1 MATYADLGLE
11 NYAQLS
17 TDAFAQLVLNET
29 STSEGSCIWTN
40 ALISALQT
48 AIGNLE
54 AKIDLLAEAM
64 VKLQTH
70 GDSRWNTAE
79 GFATPEDV
87 QLSTTTQTVEVI
99 SQTVD
104 LSSVATLTNQQTILN
119 ELGSLKTSADAIPEK
134 VWNYGEDYTSR
145 SVKANGVSLESSEL
159 TVNIDSAEIANCVW
173 SNTSRTL
180 TSGENID
187 FPEFNTSDLAKSADL
202 EDLAKKEDLTHVAK
216 SAELADLAKISDLS
230 GLATSAGVEAAA
242 NAVPEKV
249 WNYGEDYTSRTV
261 KANGVSLESTELSV
275 NIDSAEIANRVWSNT
290 SRTLTSGENI
300 DFPEFNTSD
309 LAKAEQVENVAK
321 VSDLADL
328 AKSADIVQVQ
338 EDVINIQNTMADVFP
353 KILNSQQLQ
362 VGLLGHWKVEEDV
375 LVIFDENGDKISEIL
390 LTKDKKGNIIQMG
403 STQE

>member
-11 NYAQLS
+11 QFAQLS
-17 TDAFAQLVLNET
+17 VDDFVNLELNESSAGT
-29 STSEGSCIWTN
+29 CIWSNT
-40 ALISALQT
+40 LISALQN
-48 AIGNLE
+48 AIGTLE
-54 AKIDLLAEAM
+54 TKIDLLADAM
-64 VKLQTH
+64 VALQTNLQTH
-70 GDSRWNTAE
+70 GDSNWKTAE
-79 GFATPEDV
+79 GF
-87 QLSTTTQTVEVI
+87 
-99 SQTVD
+99 
-104 LSSVATLTNQQTILN
+104 
-119 ELGSLKTSADAIPEK
+119 
-134 VWNYGEDYTSR
+134 
-145 SVKANGVSLESSEL
+145 
-159 TVNIDSAEIANCVW
+159 
-173 SNTSRTL
+173 L
-180 TSGENID
+180 TSS
-187 FPEFNTSDLAKSADL
+187 PSANDIAS
-202 EDLAKKEDLTHVAK
+202 E
-216 SAELADLAKISDLS
+216 
-230 GLATSAGVEAAA
+230 
-242 NAVPEKV
+242 V

-275 NIDSAEIANRVWSNT
+275 NIDSTEIANRVWSNT

-300 DFPEFNTSD
+300 NFPEFNTSD

-321 VSDLADL
+321 VSDLEDL

>member
-119 ELGSLKTSADAIPEK
+119 ELGSLKTSADTVPEK

-159 TVNIDSAEIANCVW
+159 TVNIDSAEIANRVW

-180 TSGENID
+180 TSGENIN

-202 EDLAKKEDLTHVAK
+202 EDL
-216 SAELADLAKISDLS
+216 
-230 GLATSAGVEAAA
+230 
-242 NAVPEKV
+242 
-249 WNYGEDYTSRTV
+249 
-261 KANGVSLESTELSV
+261 
-275 NIDSAEIANRVWSNT
+275 
-290 SRTLTSGENI
+290 
-300 DFPEFNTSD
+300 
-309 LAKAEQVENVAK
+309 AK

>member
-11 NYAQLS
+11 QFAQLS
-17 TDAFAQLVLNET
+17 VDDFVNLELNESSAGT
-29 STSEGSCIWTN
+29 CIWSNT
-40 ALISALQT
+40 LISALQN
-48 AIGNLE
+48 AIGTLE
-54 AKIDLLAEAM
+54 TKIDLLADAM
-64 VKLQTH
+64 VVLQTNLQTH
-70 GDSRWNTAE
+70 GDSNWKTAE
-79 GFATPEDV
+79 GF
-87 QLSTTTQTVEVI
+87 
-99 SQTVD
+99 
-104 LSSVATLTNQQTILN
+104 
-119 ELGSLKTSADAIPEK
+119 
-134 VWNYGEDYTSR
+134 
-145 SVKANGVSLESSEL
+145 
-159 TVNIDSAEIANCVW
+159 
-173 SNTSRTL
+173 L
-180 TSGENID
+180 TSS
-187 FPEFNTSDLAKSADL
+187 PSANDIAS
-202 EDLAKKEDLTHVAK
+202 E
-216 SAELADLAKISDLS
+216 
-230 GLATSAGVEAAA
+230 
-242 NAVPEKV
+242 V

-300 DFPEFNTSD
+300 NFPEFNTSD

-321 VSDLADL
+321 VSDLADLAKSAELADLAKVSDLSGLATSAGVEAAADAVPEKVWNYGEDYTSRSVKANGVSLESSELTVNIDSAEIANRVWSNTSRTLTSGENIDFPEFNTSDLAKSADLEDL